1 MRLKLTK
8 SVFCFDFFHS
18 RAGCLATAGILG
30 AGLYSMVKGNAALS
44 QRIMRARV
52 VSQGL
57 TVAFVG
63 LGSLGYTFF
72 MPAKK
77 IDEPPQGQQ

>member
-1 MRLKLTK
+1 
-8 SVFCFDFFHS
+8 
-18 RAGCLATAGILG
+18 
-30 AGLYSMVKGNAALS
+30 MVKGNAALS

-52 VSQGL
+52 ISQGL

-77 IDEPPQGQQ
+77 IDEPPQSQQ